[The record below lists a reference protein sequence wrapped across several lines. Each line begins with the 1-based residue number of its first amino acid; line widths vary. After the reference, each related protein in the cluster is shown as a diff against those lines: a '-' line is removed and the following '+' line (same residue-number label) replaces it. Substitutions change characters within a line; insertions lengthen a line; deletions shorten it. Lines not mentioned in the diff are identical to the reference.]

1 MYIMT
6 SRWLLF
12 IKVIKSRQ
20 TLSKYHIDRMSTI
33 LTGLLLVHKQD
44 QFAFICFFDHL
55 YCKHSYICI
64 SLILL
69 YGQKRVIQIK
79 QMELELYL
87 LSGESFI
94 NNNLTCMSI
103 KQKNTIIKNFVLKSL
118 FFVTKATF
126 SYIFKRLD
134 VQNKLIYPFLVAM

>member
-6 SRWLLF
+6 SGWLLF

-20 TLSKYHIDRMSTI
+20 TLLKYHIDRISTI
-33 LTGLLLVHKQD
+33 LTGLINIFLY
-44 QFAFICFFDHL
+44 FIYL

-64 SLILL
+64 SFILL

-94 NNNLTCMSI
+94 DNNLTCMSI

-134 VQNKLIYPFLVAM
+134 VQNKLIYPFFVGK